1 MRSFLAAAGFL
12 TQFPV
17 PGRPTPRALA
27 AAPGYFPAVGLLIGA
42 LLAALTTGLQPWL
55 PPAVLAAVVI
65 LTLLAIT
72 GGLHIDGL
80 ADTCDGFFAAA
91 SSPLR
96 RLEIMRD
103 SRVGG
108 FGVAGVT
115 SVLLLQYAA
124 LSSLPARAWPPAL
137 LLMGV
142 QSRWAVALVLLAFP
156 YGRGQGMG
164 LAFKQ
169 GHIIPSVLGG
179 TLFALGASLL
189 VAGPFGGLAMLATA
203 AASLLAGRL
212 LLVRLPGL
220 TGDSY
225 GAINEGAQAVVLV
238 VAAAAA
244 HVA

>member
-1 MRSFLAAAGFL
+1 MRSFFAAAGFL
-12 TQFPV
+12 TQLPV
-17 PGRPTPRALA
+17 PGSSTPGSLA
-27 AAPGYFPAVGLLIGA
+27 AAPGYFPAVGFLIGI
-42 LLAALTTGLQPWL
+42 LLAALTAALQPWL
-55 PPAVLAAVVI
+55 PPAVLAAIVI
-65 LTLLAIT
+65 LTLLAVT

-80 ADTCDGFFAAA
+80 ADTCDGFFATAP
-91 SSPLR
+91 SPLR

-142 QSRWAVALVLLAFP
+142 QSRWAVALVLLTFP

-169 GHIIPSVLGG
+169 GHLVPSVLGG

-203 AASLLAGRL
+203 VVSLLAARL
-212 LLVRLPGL
+212 LLMRLPGL

-225 GAINEGAQAVVLV
+225 GAINEVSQALVLV